1 VASRGKNF
9 IVPEIGKNFVGPA

>member
-9 IVPEIGKNFVGPA
+9 IVPEIGKNFAGPA